1 MAHDGPGRFAT
12 HCRSGVADGLFSL
25 FNGPE
30 AGEELYF
37 SLEKS
42 NFAPASSFLREAMSF
57 FD

>member
-1 MAHDGPGRFAT
+1 MAYNGPGRFGI
-12 HCRSGVADGLFSL
+12 HCRLGFADGLFSF

-30 AGEELYF
+30 AGEEIYF

-42 NFAPASSFLREAMSF
+42 NFAPASSFLREEMSF